1 MPRSSSKKRKIRE
14 KSHRVDG
21 EAGATNKLSLPKPG
35 DKTDDN
41 YPAAVSPMP
50 ANRKIIQAPELQQ
63 ESQGI
68 DHVDPIQEPRI
79 KASELFTFTKRTLSA
94 EARELL
100 NKVDE
105 GGIPLLI
112 TQNLERIAKEH
123 GIEVSE
129 KMTPNDLV
137 RRLRKLA

>member
-1 MPRSSSKKRKIRE
+1 MPRPSSKKRKIRA

-21 EAGATNKLSLPKPG
+21 ETRDTRKLNPPKSTE
-35 DKTDDN
+35 KTDDN
-41 YPAAVSPMP
+41 NPAAVSPKP
-50 ANRKIIQAPELQQ
+50 AGRKIGHTPELQQ
-63 ESQGI
+63 EPHGI
-68 DHVDPIQEPRI
+68 GHVDPIQQPLIR
-79 KASELFTFTKRTLSA
+79 ASELFTFTKRALSA

-137 RRLRKLA
+137 RRLRKLV